1 MFYWSKNRNFIT
13 SLISYLLT
21 ILIALTS
28 VGFVTP
34 ILGQEKPTA
43 PIMLEGRTLFYVSES
58 GQYTAEQRA
67 KEANSQLGKI
77 FTEGESPISVGIDTN
92 QDVPIITINDRYF
105 LSVTSND
112 VPVGKSLQ
120 GQALA
125 WKNTL
130 EIAISKSE
138 YERKPQYYIKA
149 IIIAI
154 AILFLAFI
162 LSWKLGAIWQRWLK
176 PLTTTKTDPNPLTS
190 TTSNQPLTVT
200 PTESSFNFQLVGLLV
215 LLTVIRGIIW
225 IIALGYI
232 SRLFPQTR
240 QWSDF
245 VIEILQVSLIT
256 DVFPLGNQKYSVLDF
271 FILIGLLGG
280 VITLTRTVSRVLKSK
295 LLSATGLNR
304 AVQDT
309 TALIV
314 NYTLIFLG
322 TIVVLQVWGL
332 DLSSLTV
339 FASVLGVGVGLG
351 LQGIA
356 KEFVSGLVLIFE
368 RPIQVGD
375 FVEVDGLM
383 GTVERISVRSTEIRT
398 LDQISV
404 ILPNSRFLESEVI
417 NWNHSSS
424 ISRLK
429 IPVGVAY
436 GSNLEAVKKVLI
448 DTAKNHRD
456 ILSMP
461 SPQVFFSEFGDSS
474 LNFTLLVWIS
484 KPYKQ
489 FQIKSDLYFNIDSK
503 FREED
508 IEIPFPQR
516 DVHFRSSDRPP
527 QNLSPE
533 LINSLTTLSNSLAM
547 WLETNSNHHTIQ
559 DKNKEIQSKKM
570 TKKDNSQTYDN
581 DTRN

>member
-1 MFYWSKNRNFIT
+1 MFYWSKKRKFII
-13 SLISYLLT
+13 SLISWILT
-21 ILIALTS
+21 TLIALTFIS
-28 VGFVTP
+28 FVTP

-67 KEANSQLGKI
+67 KEANSQLEKI
-77 FTEGESPISVGIDTN
+77 FAEGESPISVGIDTN

-130 EIAISKSE
+130 EIAIRKSE
-138 YERKPQYYIKA
+138 YERRPQYYIKA
-149 IIIAI
+149 ILIAI
-154 AILFLAFI
+154 AILVLAFI
-162 LSWKLGAIWQRWLK
+162 LSWKLGDIWQRWLK
-176 PLTTTKTDPNPLTS
+176 PLNTTKTDTNPLTS

-200 PTESSFNFQLVGLLV
+200 PAESSFNFQLVGLLV
-215 LLTVIRGIIW
+215 LLTVIRAIIW
-225 IIALGYI
+225 IVALGYI

-245 VIEILQVSLIT
+245 VINILQVSLIT

-271 FILIGLLGG
+271 FILIGLLAG

-339 FASVLGVGVGLG
+339 FASVLGVGIGLG

-417 NWNHSSS
+417 NWSHSSP

-436 GSNLEAVKKVLI
+436 GSNLEAVRKALI
-448 DTAKNHRD
+448 DTAKSHRD
-456 ILSMP
+456 ILSIP
-461 SPQVFFSEFGDSS
+461 SPQVFFDEFGDSS
-474 LNFTLLVWIS
+474 LNFNLLVWIS

-503 FREED
+503 FREEG

-516 DVHFRSSDRPP
+516 DLHFRSTDLPA
-527 QNLSPE
+527 QGVSPE
-533 LINSLTTLSNSLAM
+533 LINSLTTLSNSLAV
-547 WLETNSNHHTIQ
+547 WLDTNSNHHTIQ
-559 DKNKEIQSKKM
+559 DKNKEIQSKKI
-570 TKKDNSQTYDN
+570 TKKDSSQAYDN

>member
-1 MFYWSKNRNFIT
+1 MSYFNKKKRFIT
-13 SLISYLLT
+13 ACISWVFLILVTL
-21 ILIALTS
+21 AS
-28 VGFVTP
+28 VGFLAP
-34 ILGQEKPTA
+34 ILGQEKPTS
-43 PIMLEGRTLFYVSES
+43 PITLEGKTLFYVSES
-58 GQYTAEQRA
+58 GQYTAQQRA
-67 KEANSQLGKI
+67 DEANNHLQKI
-77 FTEGESPISVGIDTN
+77 LEQNETPISVEIN
-92 QDVPIITINDRYF
+92 RNLEVPVITINERYF
-105 LSVTSND
+105 LSVTYND
-112 VPVGKSLQ
+112 VPIGKSLQ

-130 EIAISKSE
+130 EIAISEAK
-138 YERKPQYYIKA
+138 YQRTPQYYIKA
-149 IIIAI
+149 IMLSIAI
-154 AILFLAFI
+154 IFVASI
-162 LSWKLGAIWQRWLK
+162 LSWKLGVIWQRWLK
-176 PLTTTKTDPNPLTS
+176 PLSKKDTDPNLLTSSSSHQPLTS
-190 TTSNQPLTVT
+190 HP
-200 PTESSFNFQLVGLLV
+200 PESSFNFQLVGLLV
-215 LLTVIRGIIW
+215 LLAVIRGIIW
-225 IIALGYI
+225 IVALGYI
-232 SRLFPQTR
+232 SRLFPPTR
-240 QWSDF
+240 QWSDLI
-245 VIEILQVSLIT
+245 IEILKISLVT

-271 FILIGLLGG
+271 FILIGLLAGL
-280 VITLTRTVSRVLKSK
+280 VTLTRTVSRVLKSK

-314 NYTLIFLG
+314 NYSLIFLG

-339 FASVLGVGVGLG
+339 FASVLGVGIGLG

-404 ILPNSRFLESEVI
+404 ILPNSRFLDSEVI
-417 NWNHSSS
+417 NWSHSSP

-436 GSNLEAVKKVLI
+436 GSDLEAVRQVLI
-448 DTAKNHRD
+448 ETAKNHRE

-461 SPQVFFSEFGDSS
+461 SPQVFFSQFGDSS
-474 LNFTLLVWIS
+474 LNFNLLVWIS

-489 FQIKSDLYFNIDSK
+489 FQIKSDLYFTIDSK
-503 FREED
+503 FREQG

-516 DVHFRSSDRPP
+516 DLHFRSTDIPS
-527 QNLSPE
+527 NHLSPD
-533 LINSLTTLSNSLAM
+533 LLNSLTDLSNSLAM
-547 WLETNSNHHTIQ
+547 WLKINANDNNIKEE
-559 DKNKEIQSKKM
+559 NKDIKSEQT
-570 TKKDNSQTYDN
+570 TKSENFFPHEN

>member
-1 MFYWSKNRNFIT
+1 M
-13 SLISYLLT
+13 T
-21 ILIALTS
+21 ILVIFTF
-28 VGFVTP
+28 FVCLSP

-58 GQYTAEQRA
+58 GQYTAQQRA
-67 KEANSQLGKI
+67 EEANNHLEKI
-77 FTEGESPISVGIDTN
+77 LEESDSAITVAIDSN
-92 QDVPIITINDRYF
+92 QEVPVITINERYF
-105 LSVTSND
+105 LSVTYND
-112 VPVGKSLQ
+112 APMGKSLQ
-120 GQALA
+120 GQALT

-130 EIAISKSE
+130 EIAISKAE
-138 YERKPQYYIKA
+138 YERTPQYYIKA

-154 AILFLAFI
+154 AVIFLASI
-162 LSWKLGAIWQRWLK
+162 LSWKLGVIWQRWLE
-176 PLTTTKTDPNPLTS
+176 PLKTTPTDPNPPTS
-190 TTSNQPLTVT
+190 TVSHQPLTAH
-200 PTESSFNFQLVGLLV
+200 PSESSFKFQLVGLLV
-215 LLTVIRGIIW
+215 LLTIIRGIIW
-225 IIALGYI
+225 IVAIGYI
-232 SRLFPQTR
+232 THLFPQTR
-240 QWSDF
+240 QWSDLI
-245 VIEILQVSLIT
+245 IEILKISLIT

-271 FILIGLLGG
+271 FILVGLLAGL
-280 VITLTRTVSRVLKSK
+280 VTLTRMVSRVLKSK

-339 FASVLGVGVGLG
+339 FASVLGVGIGLG

-375 FVEVDGLM
+375 FVEVNRLM

-404 ILPNSRFLESEVI
+404 ILPNSRFLDSEVI
-417 NWNHSSS
+417 NWSHSSP

-429 IPVGVAY
+429 IPIGVAY
-436 GSNLEAVKKVLI
+436 GSNLEAVRKILI
-448 DTAKNHRD
+448 DTAKNHKD
-456 ILSMP
+456 ILSVP
-461 SPQVFFSEFGDSS
+461 SPQVFFSEFADSS
-474 LNFTLLVWIS
+474 LNFNLLVWIS

-503 FREED
+503 FREEG
-508 IEIPFPQR
+508 IEIPFPQS
-516 DVHFRSSDRPP
+516 DVHFRSSDVPA
-527 QNLSPE
+527 QTLSPE
-533 LINSLTTLSNSLAM
+533 LINSLTNLSNSLAL
-547 WLETNSNHHTIQ
+547 WLKQNSHAQTMSDQ
-559 DKNKEIQSKKM
+559 NKEIKSNKI
-570 TKKDNSQTYDN
+570 TKKEP
-581 DTRN
+581 

>member
-1 MFYWSKNRNFIT
+1 MSYWSKKRNFLT
-13 SLISYLLT
+13 TLVAWSLTLLV
-21 ILIALTS
+21 AL
-28 VGFVTP
+28 GFVGLVSP

-43 PIMLEGRTLFYVSES
+43 PIILEGNTLFYVSES
-58 GQYTAEQRA
+58 GQYTAQQRA
-67 KEANSQLGKI
+67 EKANNTLDKI
-77 FTEGESPISVGIDTN
+77 IEQNEEPIAVEINKD
-92 QDVPIITINDRYF
+92 QEVPVITINDSYF

-112 VPVGKSLQ
+112 VPVGKNLEEE
-120 GQALA
+120 AEA

-130 EIAISKSE
+130 IRAIEKAKSE
-138 YERKPQYYIKA
+138 RTVQYYIKA
-149 IIIAI
+149 IVIAI

-162 LSWKLGAIWQRWLK
+162 LSWKLGGVWQRWLK
-176 PLTTTKTDPNPLTS
+176 PLTTQKTDSNPLIS
-190 TTSNQPLTVT
+190 TTSNQPLTGI
-200 PTESSFNFQLVGLLV
+200 PSESSFNFQLVGLLV
-215 LLTVIRGIIW
+215 LLTVIRAIIW
-225 IIALGYI
+225 IVALGYI

-240 QWSDF
+240 QWNDF
-245 VIEILQVSLIT
+245 VIDILKVSLIT
-256 DVFPLGNQKYSVLDF
+256 DVFPLGNQRYSVLDF
-271 FILIGLLGG
+271 FILIGLLAG

-339 FASVLGVGVGLG
+339 FASVLGVGIGLG

-375 FVEVDGLM
+375 FVEVDELM

-417 NWNHSSS
+417 NWSHSSP

-436 GSNLEAVKKVLI
+436 GSNLEAVRKVLI

-456 ILSMP
+456 ILSIP

-474 LNFTLLVWIS
+474 LNFNLLVWIS

-489 FQIKSDLYFNIDSK
+489 FQIKSDLYFKIDSK
-503 FREED
+503 FREEG

-516 DVHFRSSDRPP
+516 DLHFRSSDLPS
-527 QNLSPE
+527 QSLSPE
-533 LINSLTTLSNSLAM
+533 LINSLTTLSNSLAL
-547 WLETNSNHHTIQ
+547 WLDTNSTHHTIQ
-559 DKNKEIQSKKM
+559 DKNNEIQSKKI
-570 TKKDNSQTYDN
+570 TKKDSSQAYDN
-581 DTRN
+581 DTRD